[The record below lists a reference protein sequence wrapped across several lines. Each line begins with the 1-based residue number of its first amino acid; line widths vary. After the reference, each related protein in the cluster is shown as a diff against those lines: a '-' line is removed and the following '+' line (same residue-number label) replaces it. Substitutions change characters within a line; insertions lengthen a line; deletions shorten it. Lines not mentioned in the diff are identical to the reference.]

1 MTSEESAA
9 SEIDDDMP
17 VSPQFKL
24 ADGKENNP
32 SHDRCQSLR
41 HFKILMAFYLV
52 PVLVMM
58 SGFKTKMYKCIS
70 ALKTSSK

>member
-9 SEIDDDMP
+9 SEIDDEMS

-32 SHDRCQSLR
+32 SHDRCQSLL
-41 HFKILMAFYLV
+41 HFKISIEFFLV

-58 SGFKTKMYKCIS
+58 SGLKTKMYKCIS
-70 ALKTSSK
+70 GLKTSSK